1 MSPYAWAALLF
12 VAGLLVS
19 TALVVA
25 VLVCLSTDH
34 FVRLTRTPR
43 HIALVVLKNLLGL
56 LLVAVGLVLSLPGVP
71 GQGLLTVF
79 AGILLL
85 DIPGKRRL
93 ELSILRRPAI
103 RKGVDRLRAR
113 FKRAPLLFPD
123 EC

>member
-19 TALVVA
+19 SALVVA
-25 VLVCLSTDH
+25 VLVCLSADH
-34 FVRLTRTPR
+34 FVRHTRTPR
-43 HIALVVLKNLLGL
+43 HVALVVLKNLLGL
-56 LLVAVGLVLSLPGVP
+56 VLVAVGLVLSLPGVP

-85 DIPGKRRL
+85 DVPGKRRL
-93 ELSILRRPAI
+93 ELAILRRPAM

-113 FKRAPLLFPD
+113 FNRAPLLFPG
-123 EC
+123 E